1 MANLRGNTVSCSS
14 AVYHRNGSTPTSST
28 NTKTLP
34 FVSSY
39 DNDNKKRKAG
49 ILKEKCNLVKQCERS
64 CPTESLDSGTTIC
77 TSLFVA
83 SSLCNA
89 CADGVVSSAS
99 AISSVFAIAFAGLAF
114 VTSTAS
120 VNKQFTEAKS
130 ERNEAKLERSAFL
143 SRLEQMA
150 AEQKQMAA
158 EQKQAKLERS
168 AILSRL
174 EQMAA
179 EQKQMG
185 FRLELTALEQ
195 KQSNLMLRLD
205 LKMISKDNFEQ
216 AYADIQQKVDALK
229 QEMDE
234 LQTPQGGSAGSSIST
249 YSAASM
255 QAV

>member
-150 AEQKQMAA
+150 AEQKQM
-158 EQKQAKLERS
+158 
-168 AILSRL
+168 
-174 EQMAA
+174 
-179 EQKQMG
+179 G